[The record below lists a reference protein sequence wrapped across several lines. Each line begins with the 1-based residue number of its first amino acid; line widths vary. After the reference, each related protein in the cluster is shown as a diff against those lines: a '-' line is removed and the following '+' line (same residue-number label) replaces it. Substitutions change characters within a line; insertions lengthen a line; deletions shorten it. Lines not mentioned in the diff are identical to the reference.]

1 MKPKNHENKKQMKKM
16 IKTIKFI
23 TLLVISFVLTS
34 CNGQSK
40 SKDNASIASIS
51 KIEVLD
57 FHSTHRCMTC
67 NAIEASTKYTLKT
80 YFSEEVKNGKIT
92 FQVINIDEKEN
103 EAIAEKFEA
112 SGTSLFLNVIK
123 NGKET
128 KLDLTE
134 FAFMKGN
141 DQEAFSK
148 ELKTKIEAELK
159 TL

>member
-1 MKPKNHENKKQMKKM
+1 
-16 IKTIKFI
+16 
-23 TLLVISFVLTS
+23 
-34 CNGQSK
+34 
-40 SKDNASIASIS
+40 
-51 KIEVLD
+51 
-57 FHSTHRCMTC
+57 MTC

>member
-1 MKPKNHENKKQMKKM
+1 MKL
-16 IKTIKFI
+16 IKSVTVLAISLI
-23 TLLVISFVLTS
+23 LVS
-34 CNGQSK
+34 CNSQDKDKNK
-40 SKDNASIASIS
+40 SLDQSIS

-67 NAIEASTKYTLKT
+67 NAIEANTTYTLNT
-80 YFSEEVKNGKIT
+80 YFAKELKEDKIS
-92 FQVINIDEKEN
+92 FQVINVDKKEN
-103 EAIAEKFEA
+103 EKIAKKFEA
-112 SGTSLFLNVIK
+112 SGTSLILNVIK

-128 KLDLTE
+128 QINLTD

-148 ELKTKIEAELK
+148 ELKTKIDMELK